1 MGYNLCPHR
10 HSALDGH
17 PRLLRAA
24 PQARASHTPQLRWP
38 DPHHRPAE
46 PGIERSLPL
55 NTSRVKT
62 RHSRA
67 LSHTHTHGD
76 TPLPG
81 STAWHALLP
90 TRSCRLASPCQQ
102 EGRTREAPA
111 HTYRSAGCPRW
122 RGPAARRRS
131 GAGSPRTRPGWTP
144 WPSAARARRA
154 QLTRATRACAAAPG
168 WAGLGRAGGDS
179 SSRRWRWV
187 RAA

>member
-67 LSHTHTHGD
+67 LSHTHTH
-76 TPLPG
+76 TVTHLFQAAQPG
-81 STAWHALLP
+81 MPCSPPGAA
-90 TRSCRLASPCQQ
+90 ASPPPVSRKAAH
-102 EGRTREAPA
+102 GRPRRTRTGVWDA
-111 HTYRSAGCPRW
+111 HAGAALRHGGGAVQGVLVLVQDG
-122 RGPAARRRS
+122 RHGPARPER
-131 GAGSPRTRPGWTP
+131 GALS
-144 WPSAARARRA
+144 
-154 QLTRATRACAAAPG
+154 
-168 WAGLGRAGGDS
+168 
-179 SSRRWRWV
+179 
-187 RAA
+187 